1 MRRQLVVAIVPVLLF
16 VASPPTYSA
25 EDPFTGL
32 VVRVVDGDMIHVQ
45 RDGESVKVRLEGIDA
60 PETGQE
66 YGPRARAAL
75 MKKILAKT
83 VTVKPTGADKYGR
96 TLADVWID
104 NRNIN
109 LELVREGCAW
119 HFKKYSKDPALAA
132 AEEVAREQ
140 RRGLWADANP
150 QAPWDWRKAEKE
162 RRKQTGIARATA
174 DPSVPAPPPKSS
186 ADQEQNPKAASE
198 AESHSHPDES
208 TAIVY
213 IGKTGKR
220 YHSSDCPLVAG
231 KSRAMPLADAKRK
244 GYKPCSKCGGKPT
257 LPDAVIA
264 DTDSDLAHDTG
275 ATIYVGPRGGH
286 YHYSASGSKVYE
298 RRK

>member
-1 MRRQLVVAIVPVLLF
+1 MCRQLVFALVPVVFL
-16 VASPPTYSA
+16 VISRPTYGA
-25 EDPFTGL
+25 HEPFTGL

-66 YGPRARAAL
+66 YGPKARAAL

-83 VTVKPTGADKYGR
+83 VTVRPTGADKYGR
-96 TLADVWID
+96 TLAVVWID

-109 LELVREGCAW
+109 LELVREGSAW

-132 AEEVAREQ
+132 AEESAREE
-140 RRGLWADANP
+140 RRGLWADVNP

-162 RRKQTGIARATA
+162 RRKETGIARATA
-174 DPSVPAPPPKSS
+174 DPSVPAVVPKPPEPMES
-186 ADQEQNPKAASE
+186 AKPESE
-198 AESHSHPDES
+198 AELHSHLDES

-213 IGKTGKR
+213 LKAGKR
-220 YHSSDCPLVAG
+220 YHSADCPLAAG
-231 KSRAMPLADAKRK
+231 KPQAISLADAKRR
-244 GYKPCSKCGGKPT
+244 GYKPCSKCGGTPT
-257 LPDAVIA
+257 LPDTAIA

-275 ATIYVGPRGGH
+275 KTIYVGPRGGH
-286 YHYSASGSKVYE
+286 YHYSASGNKVYE